1 MLLRNRLR
9 LFVFGSLSLVALGGA
24 VVAAC
29 NDDTSVPGGS
39 GDGGGGGKDST
50 TTDED
55 GSTTTDSSTDAP
67 TTDGGTDAAK
77 DAKTR
82 DANGPG
88 EAGTE
93 CAFNYECQLALRCD
107 CDVAFPCECTP
118 GARGTGRNG
127 LDVCDS
133 GNNCVSSV
141 CVEGPGDSGTSY
153 CSDECVDDSDCT
165 GKLPQCT
172 TISFVGRICIRKP

>member
-1 MLLRNRLR
+1 MLRNRLR
-9 LFVFGSLSLVALGGA
+9 LFVLGSLSILAISGALAVA
-24 VVAAC
+24 C
-29 NDDTSVPGGS
+29 SDESTTTPGS
-39 GDGGGGGKDST
+39 DGGGDGGGKDST
-50 TTDED
+50 TPDED
-55 GSTTTDSSTDAP
+55 SSTTPDSSTDAP
-67 TTDGGTDAAK
+67 TDGGTDAAK

-93 CAFNYECQLALRCD
+93 CSFNHDCQLALRCD

-118 GARGTGRNG
+118 GARGTGKNG

-153 CSDECVDDSDCT
+153 CSDECVDNSDCT

-172 TISFVGRICIRKP
+172 TVSFVGRICIRKP